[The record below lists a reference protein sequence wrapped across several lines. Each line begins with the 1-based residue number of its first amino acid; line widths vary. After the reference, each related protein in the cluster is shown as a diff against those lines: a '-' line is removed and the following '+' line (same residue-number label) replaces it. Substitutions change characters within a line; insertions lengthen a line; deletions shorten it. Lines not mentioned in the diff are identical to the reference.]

1 MFLGDNK
8 NKKLKRQEKKKKK
21 IIISFQVIASLPG

>member
-8 NKKLKRQEKKKKK
+8 NKKLKRQEKINKK
-21 IIISFQVIASLPG
+21 IKISFQVIASLPG